1 MSVLRE
7 PDVHQELQHGT
18 FCPIF
23 GVDPFQVKGEEP
35 TIHEYANVS
44 LPVRRPFAKIVLAG

>member
-7 PDVHQELQHGT
+7 PGAHQGLQHGT

-23 GVDPFQVKGEEP
+23 GVYPFQVKREES

-44 LPVRRPFAKIVLAG
+44 LLVRRPFAKVVLAG